1 MKTQYIF
8 KQLIGNL
15 VFMALLFISA
25 GKWLYWPGIVY
36 LCIGLFMFTLGQ
48 TLLRPD
54 ADLLAERSKP
64 AKGGKGW
71 DKILLLF
78 SLPVTLSMYIIAG
91 LDSGRFGWSP
101 PMHWSSMVG
110 GALLTVAGQLLFLV
124 AQKQNRYFSSTV
136 RIQTERDH
144 KVCDTGLYRIVR
156 HPAYLGS
163 IIQAA
168 GFPLLLGSLWSMIP
182 SGILILIFIIR
193 TEKEDVVLQKELNG
207 YLTYQHKTTKKL
219 IPYIF

>member
-1 MKTQYIF
+1 MKAQYIF
-8 KQLIGNL
+8 KQLIGTL

-25 GKWLYWPGIVY
+25 GTWLYWPGIVY
-36 LCIGLFMFTLGQ
+36 LSIGIMMFLLGQ
-48 TLLRPD
+48 TLLRPE

-101 PMHWSSMVG
+101 AFHWSAMVF

-124 AQKQNRYFSSTV
+124 AQKQNRFFSSTV
-136 RIQTERDH
+136 RIQTERNH
-144 KVCDTGLYRIVR
+144 EVCDSGVYRIVR

-168 GFPLLLGSLWSMIP
+168 GFPLLLGSLWSFIP
-182 SGILILIFIIR
+182 ASFLAFLFFFR
-193 TEKEDVVLQKELNG
+193 TYREDKDLLCELAGYKEYTNRIK
-207 YLTYQHKTTKKL
+207 YKL
-219 IPYIF
+219 LPYIW